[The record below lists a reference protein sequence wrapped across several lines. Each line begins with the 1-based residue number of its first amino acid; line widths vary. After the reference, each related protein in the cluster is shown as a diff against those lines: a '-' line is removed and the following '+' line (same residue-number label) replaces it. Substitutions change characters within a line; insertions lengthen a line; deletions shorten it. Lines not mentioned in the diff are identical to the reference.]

1 MEAKILKKEKSIYKV
16 NLFFLCT
23 IIWSI
28 VVQFLPIPDNSYQY
42 IAFLIPSVIYL
53 FLNRSKID
61 RILKPDMLN
70 FSSAIIIFIIWL
82 ASLPLIFLIIELYMY
97 FFGSTLVDIV
107 TEDAH
112 EVFALN
118 VFFTAVTPA
127 ILEEILMRGIILDGY
142 RNKSRLVAAIM
153 NGFMFGMLH
162 LNSFQFFH
170 TFIAGFIASLIVFA
184 TNSIFAGILIHMVN
198 NGLPMILNYLY
209 PVNPNMEYAKDT
221 NFLFLSLYALLGI
234 IFVFKLINL
243 LFKLNNIPFKE
254 NKELSNEKIFDLP
267 LIISIIIFIGFSA
280 LMVFA
285 IKKIM

>member
-28 VVQFLPIPDNSYQY
+28 IVQFLPIPDNSYQY

-209 PVNPNMEYAKDT
+209 PVNSNMEYAKDT

>member
-107 TEDAH
+107 TKDAH
-112 EVFALN
+112 EIFALN

-170 TFIAGFIASLIVFA
+170 TFIAGFIASLVVFA

>member
-112 EVFALN
+112 EIFALN

-170 TFIAGFIASLIVFA
+170 TFIAGFIASLVVFA

-209 PVNPNMEYAKDT
+209 PVNPNMEYATDT

>member
-112 EVFALN
+112 EIFALN

-170 TFIAGFIASLIVFA
+170 TFIAGFIASLVVFA

>member
-1 MEAKILKKEKSIYKV
+1 
-16 NLFFLCT
+16 
-23 IIWSI
+23 
-28 VVQFLPIPDNSYQY
+28 
-42 IAFLIPSVIYL
+42 
-53 FLNRSKID
+53 
-61 RILKPDMLN
+61 
-70 FSSAIIIFIIWL
+70 
-82 ASLPLIFLIIELYMY
+82 
-97 FFGSTLVDIV
+97 
-107 TEDAH
+107 
-112 EVFALN
+112 
-118 VFFTAVTPA
+118 
-127 ILEEILMRGIILDGY
+127 MRGIILDGY

-170 TFIAGFIASLIVFA
+170 TFIAGFIASLVVFA

>member
-1 MEAKILKKEKSIYKV
+1 MEAKILKKERSIYKV

>member
-28 VVQFLPIPDNSYQY
+28 IVQFLPIPDNSYQY